1 MDLTRLGVLPHGRQL
16 ETAFLDDLCKICGA
30 LVDAGSASD
39 KPGMMAVG
47 LPARG
52 NADSV
57 AVGDTRMKAAPAQAL
72 LQYLWRC
79 DNHGGL
85 RMSATAVLLPAL
97 PAMAAT
103 PAAAGGA
110 TSSPPSAATSAAA
123 AAAAPPSS
131 PTATTS
137 KRLLSEISGAAADL
151 DEESVAGDREPR
163 EKKRSLIYTSSSSKV
178 KGMEIEV
185 RSMKGNERRQ
195 CQSRANQCRADL
207 KALRRSID
215 QQAGQRAQAE
225 ELMRRSGGGAIGG
238 GPRNFSEGGGDLGGL
253 GPDLAQQSLA
263 RRVFVV
269 RLSLQDSRRVL
280 EETEGI
286 GRGVMGDLESQ
297 RESLLRSRASV
308 RDTGA
313 AAGQARRLLG
323 SISRRELRHRLC
335 LYAVIA
341 LLSAAIVFVLYLKI
355 RRRSLL

>member
-1 MDLTRLGVLPHGRQL
+1 MEPFGFESGPSRAVQTFQSHEESYHRCSMSINRAINGIQL
-16 ETAFLDDLCKICGA
+16 NN
-30 LVDAGSASD
+30 LVDA
-39 KPGMMAVG
+39 V
-47 LPARG
+47 
-52 NADSV
+52 
-57 AVGDTRMKAAPAQAL
+57 
-72 LQYLWRC
+72 
-79 DNHGGL
+79 
-85 RMSATAVLLPAL
+85 
-97 PAMAAT
+97 
-103 PAAAGGA
+103 GA
-110 TSSPPSAATSAAA
+110 TSLP
-123 AAAAPPSS
+123 
-131 PTATTS
+131 
-137 KRLLSEISGAAADL
+137 LDL
-151 DEESVAGDREPR
+151 QEAEQH
-163 EKKRSLIYTSSSSKV
+163 V
-178 KGMEIEV
+178 KGMEIEA

-215 QQAGQRAQAE
+215 QAGQRAQAE

-238 GPRNFSEGGGDLGGL
+238 EPRSFSEGGGDLRGL

-263 RRVFVV
+263 RRVLS